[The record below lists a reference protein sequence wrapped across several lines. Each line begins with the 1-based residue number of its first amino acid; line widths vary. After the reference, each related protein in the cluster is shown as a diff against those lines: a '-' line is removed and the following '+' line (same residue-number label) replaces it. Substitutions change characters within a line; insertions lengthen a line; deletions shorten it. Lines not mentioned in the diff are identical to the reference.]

1 MTTHEP
7 RITDLEGSTKFW
19 EETVFLWPIL
29 VNEREHLLKRDDFP
43 SLSERPSQVLG
54 EHRVN
59 RRAKRIS
66 GSELGTP
73 WQSHFQ
79 GTEDHDLK
87 S

>member
-1 MTTHEP
+1 MTTHKP

-43 SLSERPSQVLG
+43 SCQRGMLG

-59 RRAKRIS
+59 RRAKRSS
-66 GSELGTP
+66 GSELGTS

-79 GTEDHDLK
+79 GTEGHDLK